1 MDISSSAI
9 SRLSA
14 KIADSNES
22 KLITCKHSTIEHE
35 QIHKSIKSNLLSLTV
50 GFDQIDGSYNKDNKL
65 NLQKI
70 RVSSHSIG
78 IVKACYD
85 HESAGDCLN
94 CRCEHSMQSEAMFDH
109 KRDLLI
115 DNFRSIVLTVGVGQI
130 DGSHNSSSK
139 LDLINLENIIS

>member
-35 QIHKSIKSNLLSLTV
+35 QIRKSIKSNLLSLTV

-65 NLQKI
+65 NLQRI
-70 RVSSHSIG
+70 QVGSHST
-78 IVKACYD
+78 
-85 HESAGDCLN
+85 ES
-94 CRCEHSMQSEAMFDH
+94 
-109 KRDLLI
+109 
-115 DNFRSIVLTVGVGQI
+115 
-130 DGSHNSSSK
+130 
-139 LDLINLENIIS
+139 